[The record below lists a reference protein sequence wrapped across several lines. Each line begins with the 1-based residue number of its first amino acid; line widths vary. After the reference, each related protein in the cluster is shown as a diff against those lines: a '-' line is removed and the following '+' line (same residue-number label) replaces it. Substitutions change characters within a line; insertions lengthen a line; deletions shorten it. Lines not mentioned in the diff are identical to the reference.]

1 MKINVL
7 DKSGVAP
14 ARQIR
19 DNVADLARQILP
31 LSLPWKETVNHN
43 FLACP

>member
-7 DKSGVAP
+7 DQSGVAP
-14 ARQIR
+14 ARQMR
-19 DNVADLARQILP
+19 ADVADLARQILP
-31 LSLPWKETVNHN
+31 LSMPWKETVNHN